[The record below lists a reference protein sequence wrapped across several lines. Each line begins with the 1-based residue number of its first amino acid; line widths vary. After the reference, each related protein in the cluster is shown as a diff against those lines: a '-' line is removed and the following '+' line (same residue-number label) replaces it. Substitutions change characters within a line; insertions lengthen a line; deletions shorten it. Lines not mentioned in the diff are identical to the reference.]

1 MSHGSLAHT
10 TPNYS
15 TPTEFEF
22 SIIIVAPVHPF
33 FIDQIDK
40 RFLQFTWT
48 ITSFLVPLGFPGN
61 RQCHQDNHFTTEL
74 FLYKSDWR

>member
-1 MSHGSLAHT
+1 MSRGSLAHT

-15 TPTEFEF
+15 TPTELEF
-22 SIIIVAPVHPF
+22 SHYHSCTSTPVHPF

-61 RQCHQDNHFTTEL
+61 
-74 FLYKSDWR
+74 